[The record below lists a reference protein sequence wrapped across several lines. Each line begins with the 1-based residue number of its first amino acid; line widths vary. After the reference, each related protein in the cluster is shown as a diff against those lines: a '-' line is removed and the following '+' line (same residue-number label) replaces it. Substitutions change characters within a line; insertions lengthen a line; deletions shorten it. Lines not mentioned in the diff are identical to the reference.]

1 MHPRYVALPATH
13 GECGY
18 EVLTVVEPF
27 MEARE
32 PARFRPTWQQA
43 LGRGLYLGA
52 LASVVGVSASLV
64 AAVAAMTWA
73 AAAPPPLWVWL
84 LLAFGPPVAGA
95 PAALLVGRR
104 LGAAIEDGGIRT
116 GRALEPWSRVVDLR
130 AERRG
135 ARTVVS
141 VYLDSGASVQLAA
154 PYSGE
159 LFAADPQF
167 ELKVST
173 LSHLWR
179 SHRFGGVPS

>member
-1 MHPRYVALPATH
+1 MDAAS
-13 GECGY
+13 
-18 EVLTVVEPF
+18 
-27 MEARE
+27 

-43 LGRGLYLGA
+43 LGRGLYLGVLTSVLAVSIA
-52 LASVVGVSASLV
+52 LPVVFVVGPPNWL
-64 AAVAAMTWA
+64 WA
-73 AAAPPPLWVWL
+73 ALTFAPPLAGL
-84 LLAFGPPVAGA
+84 LGGM
-95 PAALLVGRR
+95 LLRR
-104 LGAAIEDGGIRT
+104 RSGTEIDARGIRT
-116 GRALEPWSRVVDLR
+116 AARGVEPWSRVVDLR

-167 ELKVST
+167 EMKVFA

-179 SHRFGGVPS
+179 SYRFGGVPC

>member
-1 MHPRYVALPATH
+1 MDA
-13 GECGY
+13 C
-18 EVLTVVEPF
+18 
-27 MEARE
+27 E
-32 PARFRPTWQQA
+32 PARFHPTRRQA

-52 LASVVGVSASLV
+52 IVALVGLV
-64 AAVAAMTWA
+64 AGLVATVATTTWA
-73 AAAPPPLWVWL
+73 AAAAPPRWLWPV
-84 LLAFGPPVAGA
+84 LAFGPP
-95 PAALLVGRR
+95 L
-104 LGAAIEDGGIRT
+104 LGALAGLGLGRQFGTEIDASGIRT
-116 GRALEPWSRVVDLR
+116 GRGRQPWHRVVDLR

-167 ELKVST
+167 ELKVYA